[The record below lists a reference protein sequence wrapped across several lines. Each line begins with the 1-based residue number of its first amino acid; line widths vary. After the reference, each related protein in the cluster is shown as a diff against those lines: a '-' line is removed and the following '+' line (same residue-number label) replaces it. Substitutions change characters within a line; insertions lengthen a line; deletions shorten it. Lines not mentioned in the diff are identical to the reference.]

1 MFNTILFFLLG
12 ACLALYG
19 ILTVIQRGYYSSRFK
34 FYIDFG
40 RYHYLFGILIMLVGI
55 FVIYTTLSSKRKYL
69 KEKYLICPK
78 CKDSFSQKDVSNSLC
93 PNCTVE
99 LEDLE
104 GFYDRHPELKEKE
117 QDDS

>member
-1 MFNTILFFLLG
+1 MFNRILFLLLG
-12 ACLALYG
+12 VCLGLYG
-19 ILTVIQRGYYSSRFK
+19 FFTSIQRGYYSSRFG
-34 FYIDFG
+34 FYVDFG